1 MIGLKVSG
9 IPRDQSPASEYIFRT
24 RPTNLYLCGKI
35 CTSPRR
41 IYFPDRT
48 CHIQRV
54 GFCRDYLRTSASA

>member
-24 RPTNLYLCGKI
+24 RPTNLYLCRLI

-41 IYFPDRT
+41 ILLSRQHLQYPE
-48 CHIQRV
+48 
-54 GFCRDYLRTSASA
+54 G